1 MDPTTFRAR
10 LATDAARV
18 EAVLE
23 ARLPT
28 PPKSG
33 ACHQARVME
42 AMRYSAL
49 AGGKR
54 LRPFLVIEAARLF
67 GVTNDA
73 PVVAGAALECV
84 HAYSLVHD
92 DLPCMDDDDLRRG
105 KPTVHVVWDEAIGV
119 LAGDG
124 LLTFAF
130 ELMSGV
136 DASAEVRLALMRELA
151 VASGTLGMI
160 GGQVVD
166 MTVEEGERDLD
177 LITSLQDMK
186 TGALIRFGAR
196 AGAMIG
202 GASAEETAHLDG
214 YAKAL
219 GLLFQITD
227 DLLDVEGTLEAV
239 GKAVGKD
246 AGLGK
251 ATFVSSLGL
260 AGAKERARQMRDVAI
275 AHLDGFGPE
284 GDVLR
289 ACVDFVLNRDR

>member
-1 MDPTTFRAR
+1 MNAEDFEAR
-10 LATDAARV
+10 LAAAGARV
-18 EAVLE
+18 EDVLRE
-23 ARLPT
+23 RLPL
-28 PPKSG
+28 PEG
-33 ACHQARVME
+33 HQARVME
-42 AMRYSAL
+42 AMRYAAL

-67 GVTNDA
+67 GVEGDA

-105 KPTVHVVWDEAIGV
+105 MPTVHKVWDEAIGV

-136 DASAEVRLALMRELA
+136 EAPAEVRLALVRELA
-151 VASGTLGMI
+151 AAGGTLGMI

-166 MTVEEGERDLD
+166 MTVADGERDLD
-177 LITSLQDMK
+177 LITSLRDMK

-196 AGAMIG
+196 AGAMLG
-202 GASAEETAHLDG
+202 GADDAQTAQLDG
-214 YAKAL
+214 YARAL

-227 DLLDVEGTLEAV
+227 DLLDVEGSAEAV

-260 AGAKERARQMRDVAI
+260 AAAKERARQMRIDAI
-275 AHLDGFGPE
+275 GHLDGFGHE
-284 GDVLR
+284 ADILR
-289 ACVDFVLNRDR
+289 ACVEFVLTRDH